1 MYMIINDENGEL
13 KKEID
18 DVKLRWKEYI
28 DDLYSKNEKPRIQDF
43 DMEEEC
49 LHSCLQMLNNFY
61 IMLQLLVLKKPG

>member
-43 DMEEEC
+43 DMEEEY